1 MFQYSSGL
9 ILVCIIGAIVSSE
22 ALPWH
27 QVDHGTMVFQCQT
40 WLTMMLTMV
49 SNCDHIWLLTM
60 AHSQLWSYQKHSLP
74 KLSDCIM

>member
-9 ILVCIIGAIVSSE
+9 ILVCIIGAMVSSE

-49 SNCDHIWLLTM
+49 SNCDHI
-60 AHSQLWSYQKHSLP
+60 
-74 KLSDCIM
+74 